1 MEKVY
6 WISNNE
12 SLDYANKELEEYGGH
27 VTMISTSPTTEDQR
41 DCIHAFIV
49 VAYPRDTL
57 PKD

>member
-6 WISNNE
+6 WISE
-12 SLDYANKELEEYGGH
+12 GDELGEMNKELEEYGGH
-27 VTMISTSPTTEDQR
+27 VMLISSVPAPKDQR
-41 DCIHAFIV
+41 YCAHAFIV